1 MTYAGRR
8 RIGTA
13 PATFPAGDQSGFMR
27 PIIIPMLALLS
38 LGGCSESGSAISS
51 LSSAGVAA
59 AVGAAINP
67 GVGLVAGVL
76 TAYGFDQ
83 GVKYGERRTHG
94 NVQQA
99 IADAAG
105 PLGIGEAAAWQVTEE
120 LPLSGRS
127 GTVQVARSFGAAI
140 PCKDVVFT
148 VEDDGDLYAATLCRN
163 GAGPWRW
170 ATAEPTVR
178 RWGTLQ

>member
-1 MTYAGRR
+1 
-8 RIGTA
+8 
-13 PATFPAGDQSGFMR
+13 MR
-27 PIIIPMLALLS
+27 HAVALSMAVLV
-38 LGGCSESGSAISS
+38 LGGCAEGGSA
-51 LSSAGVAA
+51 LSNIGSAGVAA
-59 AVGAAINP
+59 AVGSAINP
-67 GVGLVAGVL
+67 AVGLVAGVA

-105 PLGIGEAAAWQVTEE
+105 PLGIGEAAAWEVTEE

-127 GTVQVARSFGAAI
+127 GTVQVARSFGVAI
-140 PCKDVVFT
+140 PCKDIVFT

-163 GAGPWRW
+163 GIGPWRW
-170 ATAEPTVR
+170 ATAEPTVQ

>member
-1 MTYAGRR
+1 
-8 RIGTA
+8 
-13 PATFPAGDQSGFMR
+13 MR
-27 PIIIPMLALLS
+27 PIIILMLALLP
-38 LGGCSESGSAISS
+38 LGGCSESGSAVSS

-67 GVGLVAGVL
+67 GVGLVAGVV

-105 PLGIGEAAAWQVTEE
+105 PLDIGDAAAWQVSEE

-140 PCKDVVFT
+140 PCKDIVFT
-148 VEDDGDLYAATLCRN
+148 VEGDGDLYAATLCRN
-163 GAGPWRW
+163 GTGPWRW